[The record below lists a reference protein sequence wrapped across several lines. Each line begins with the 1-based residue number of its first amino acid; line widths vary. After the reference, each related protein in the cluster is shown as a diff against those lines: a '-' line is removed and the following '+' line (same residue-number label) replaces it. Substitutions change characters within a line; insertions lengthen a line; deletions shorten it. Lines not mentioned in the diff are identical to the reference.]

1 MNYLL
6 LDIVTAAAIL
16 FIVSSGL
23 LIIFGVMKI
32 INFAH
37 ASFLAMGGY
46 ASFVIFNLGISAWW
60 SFPLALIAGCVAGI
74 VVERI
79 ILRYLYAR
87 PLDAILATWGLGI
100 VVVQLITVI
109 FGRGT
114 QFVKIPIKG
123 SIGIIGAD
131 YSSYRIALVVFAIVL
146 AFTIWLLL
154 RGTRIGL
161 NTRAVIMNEQLARG
175 LGIKNKSVR
184 VITFAFGSGLAC
196 LAGALIAPI
205 SSVDP
210 NLGFSWLVSAFM
222 LVLLSGESLLALIVM
237 CLVLGAAQVLAS
249 TYVNPVI
256 GGLIIPVL
264 AALLLRVK
272 PEGFARA

>member
-1 MNYLL
+1 MNYLF

-16 FIVSSGL
+16 FVVSSGL

-37 ASFLAMGGY
+37 AAFLAMGGY
-46 ASFVIFNLGISAWW
+46 VSYVVFSWHVSVWW
-60 SFPLALIAGCVAGI
+60 SFPLAILIGGVVG
-74 VVERI
+74 VLVERI
-79 ILRYLYAR
+79 ILRRLYSR

-100 VVVQLITVI
+100 VIVQIITAT

-114 QFVKIPIKG
+114 QFVQIPVKG
-123 SIGIIGAD
+123 VFQVLGAD
-131 YSSYRIALVVFAIVL
+131 YSSYRLILVLFSVIL
-146 AFTIWLLL
+146 AGVIWYLMA
-154 RGTRIGL
+154 GTRIGL
-161 NTRAVIMNEQLARG
+161 NTRAVIMNEDLARG
-175 LGIKNKSVR
+175 LGIKNKQVR
-184 VITFAFGSGLAC
+184 IITFAFGAALAC
-196 LAGALIAPI
+196 LAGAIIAPL

-237 CLVLGAAQVLAS
+237 CLVLGGLQVLTS

-256 GGLIIPVL
+256 GGLVIPIL

-272 PEGFARA
+272 PEGFARG

>member
-37 ASFLAMGGY
+37 ASFLALGGY
-46 ASFVIFNLGISAWW
+46 ASFVIFELGVSVWW
-60 SFPLALIAGCVAGI
+60 SFPLALLTGCVFGI
-74 VVERI
+74 IVERI
-79 ILRYLYAR
+79 ILRYLYSR

-100 VVVQLITVI
+100 VIVQVITVL

-114 QFVKIPIKG
+114 QFVKIPITG
-123 SIGIIGAD
+123 TIDMLGAN
-131 YSSYRIALVVFAIVL
+131 YSFYRIALVLFSVVL
-146 AFTIWLLL
+146 AFTIWFLL

-161 NTRAVIMNEQLARG
+161 NTRAVIMNEQLACG

-184 VITFAFGSGLAC
+184 IITFAFGSGLAC

-222 LVLLSGESLLALIVM
+222 LVLLSGESLSALIIM
-237 CLVLGAAQVLAS
+237 CLILGGAQVLTS

-256 GGLIIPVL
+256 GGLVIPVL

-272 PEGFARA
+272 PEGFARG